1 MDSIP
6 SQPDR
11 RPAVVVARAA
21 DRAADR
27 AAVEAVLAAD
37 TAAVARR
44 ASTAA
49 ALSAAVDAV
58 ARAWV
63 ETGRWTIGR
72 SATASQPGGTPEALG
87 QAATRAVVRA
97 GLDGLP
103 WGHCQEWAAAGLI
116 TPRAAHQDP
125 AAADPRWAR
134 LPPAAARWATAGFS
148 PAETTESMA
157 LPDGHPGRPG
167 DDQLAVMTSLRCPD

>member
-11 RPAVVVARAA
+11 R
-21 DRAADR
+21 
-27 AAVEAVLAAD
+27 AAD
-37 TAAVARR
+37 TAAAATRTAGLAAAIDAVLA
-44 ASTAA
+44 ANTAA
-49 ALSAAVDAV
+49 VNDAAAAV

-63 ETGRWTIGR
+63 ETGRWTIDR

-87 QAATRAVVRA
+87 QAATKAVVRA
-97 GLDGLP
+97 GLAGLP

-116 TPRAAHQDP
+116 TPRWAHRNR
-125 AAADPRWAR
+125 AADDPQWAK

-148 PAETTESMA
+148 PAETTELMA
-157 LPDGHPGRPG
+157 LPDGHPDRPSR
-167 DDQLAVMTSLRCPD
+167 DQLAVMTALRCPD